1 MDIRVLLI
9 GEEKSFMFNAIVN
22 GLKREEME
30 VETSAP
36 AVKVLGELSED
47 VPRVWILYVDGN
59 LADISDTVVYLKDVM
74 EEKEY
79 YFYVIGSVEEIE
91 TLRKSMPGHVIT
103 ESFERPLNVKELAAA
118 LEKTMEAGAE
128 AEQKKKILIIDD
140 NPTMLRTM
148 KNLLSDK
155 YRVYMANSGMNGI
168 TFLAK
173 NPVDL
178 ILLDYEMPV
187 ISGAKVLEMIRSEAA
202 TSTIPV
208 MMLTAKDDKESV
220 MSVLALKP
228 EKYLL
233 KTQAPEE
240 LIRNIDEHFEKQ
252 KKRA

>member
-1 MDIRVLLI
+1 MDRKLLLI
-9 GEEKSFMFNAIVN
+9 GEEKSFMFNAIAN
-22 GLKREEME
+22 GLKRESFD
-30 VETSAP
+30 VEIAAP
-36 AVKVLGELSED
+36 TVRALGEIEE
-47 VPRVWILYVDGN
+47 PPIVWILYVDGN
-59 LADISDTVVYLKDVM
+59 LGEITDTVVYLKDTLI
-74 EEKEY
+74 EKEY
-79 YFYVIGSVEEIE
+79 YFYIIGSVDEID
-91 TLRKSMPGHVIT
+91 TLRKGMTEKIIT
-103 ESFERPLNVKELAAA
+103 ESFERPLNVKELATA
-118 LEKTMEAGAE
+118 LEKTMAAGAE

-187 ISGAKVLEMIRSEAA
+187 LSGAKVLEMLRSEAA

-233 KTQAPEE
+233 KTQPPEE
-240 LIRNIDEHFEKQ
+240 LIRNIDEHFEKV
-252 KKRA
+252 KIEKA

>member
-1 MDIRVLLI
+1 MDRRVLLI
-9 GEEKSFMFNAIVN
+9 GEEKSFMFNAIAN
-22 GLKREEME
+22 GLKRENFK
-30 VETSAP
+30 VDVAAP
-36 AVKVLGELSED
+36 KISSITEIEE
-47 VPRVWILYVDGN
+47 PPIVWILYVDGN
-59 LADISDTVVYLKDVM
+59 MGELTDTLVYLKDTII
-74 EEKEY
+74 EKEY
-79 YFYVIGSVEEIE
+79 FFYVIGSVDEIE
-91 TLRKSMPGHVIT
+91 TLKKGMTEKVIT

-118 LEKTMEAGAE
+118 LEKTMAAGE
-128 AEQKKKILIIDD
+128 QAEQKKKILIIDD

-187 ISGAKVLEMIRSEAA
+187 LSGAKVLEMLRSEAA

-233 KTQAPEE
+233 KTQPPEE
-240 LIRNIDEHFEKQ
+240 LIRNIDEHFERLKT
-252 KKRA
+252 K

>member
-1 MDIRVLLI
+1 MDRKVLLI
-9 GEEKSFMFNAIVN
+9 GEEKSFMFNAIAN
-22 GLKREEME
+22 GLKREDFTVE
-30 VETSAP
+30 VSDSTIKSISSFEEP
-36 AVKVLGELSED
+36 PV
-47 VPRVWILYVDGN
+47 VWILYVDGN
-59 LADISDTVVYLKDVM
+59 MGELTDTLVYLKDTII
-74 EEKEY
+74 EKEY
-79 YFYVIGSVEEIE
+79 FFYVIGSVDEIE
-91 TLRKSMPGHVIT
+91 TLKKGMTEKVIT

-118 LEKTMEAGAE
+118 LEKTMAAGE
-128 AEQKKKILIIDD
+128 QAEQKKKILIIDD

-187 ISGAKVLEMIRSEAA
+187 LSGAKVLEMLRSEAA

-233 KTQAPEE
+233 KTQPPEE
-240 LIRNIDEHFEKQ
+240 LIRNIDEHFERLKT
-252 KKRA
+252 K

>member
-1 MDIRVLLI
+1 MDRKVLLI

-22 GLKREEME
+22 GLKREDFK
-30 VETSAP
+30 VEACAP
-36 AVKVLGELSED
+36 TVKALGELTD
-47 VPRVWILYVDGN
+47 PPVVWILYVDGN
-59 LADISDTVVYLKDVM
+59 LSEITDTIVYIKDTVI
-74 EEKEY
+74 EKEY
-79 YFYVIGSVEEIE
+79 YFYIIGSTEEID
-91 TLRKSMPGHVIT
+91 TLKAGMPMHVIT
-103 ESFERPLNVKELAAA
+103 ESFVRPLNVKELAAS
-118 LEKTMEAGAE
+118 LEKTMAKGAE

-187 ISGAKVLEMIRSEAA
+187 ISGAKVLEMIRSEASTA
-202 TSTIPV
+202 TIPV

-240 LIRNIDEHFEKQ
+240 LIRNIDEHFESRKG
-252 KKRA
+252 R

>member
-1 MDIRVLLI
+1 MDRKVLLI
-9 GEEKSFMFNAIVN
+9 GEEKSFMFNAIAN
-22 GLKREEME
+22 GLKRETFE
-30 VETSAP
+30 VAVTSP
-36 AVKVLGELSED
+36 TVKGISGVSE
-47 VPRVWILYVDGN
+47 PPIVWILYVDGN
-59 LADISDTVVYLKDVM
+59 LGDLSETLVYLRDTLI
-74 EEKEY
+74 EKEY
-79 YFYVIGSVEEIE
+79 FFYVIGNVEEIE
-91 TLRKSMPGHVIT
+91 TLKKVMTDKIIT

-118 LEKTMEAGAE
+118 LEKTMAVGAE

-187 ISGAKVLEMIRSEAA
+187 LSGAKVLEMLRSEVQ
-202 TSTIPV
+202 TQSIPV

-233 KTQAPEE
+233 KTMPPED
-240 LIRNIDEHFEKQ
+240 LIKNIDDHFEKLKINQ
-252 KKRA
+252 

>member
-1 MDIRVLLI
+1 MDRKVLLI

-22 GLKREEME
+22 GLKREDFT
-30 VETSAP
+30 VDTCAP
-36 AVKVLGELSED
+36 KVSDLGELEA
-47 VPRVWILYVDGN
+47 PPAVWILYVDGN
-59 LADISDTVVYLKDVM
+59 LLDIRDTLVYIKDILS
-74 EEKEY
+74 EKEY
-79 YFYVIGSVEEIE
+79 YFYIIGSVEEID
-91 TLRKSMPGHVIT
+91 TLKKGMPGSMVT
-103 ESFERPLNVKELAAA
+103 ESFVRPLNVKELASA
-118 LEKTMEAGAE
+118 LEKTMAKGAE
-128 AEQKKKILIIDD
+128 AEQKKRILIIDD

-155 YRVYMANSGMNGI
+155 YRVFMANSGMNGI

-202 TSTIPV
+202 TATIPV

-240 LIRNIDEHFEKQ
+240 LIRNIDEHFEK
-252 KKRA
+252 KGHK

>member
-1 MDIRVLLI
+1 MDRRVLLI
-9 GEEKSFMFNAIVN
+9 GEEKSFMFNAIAN
-22 GLKREEME
+22 GLKRESFDVE
-30 VETSAP
+30 VSAP
-36 AVKVLGELSED
+36 SINAINEIKE
-47 VPRVWILYVDGN
+47 PPIVWILYVDGN
-59 LADISDTVVYLKDVM
+59 MGELTETLVFLRDLII
-74 EEKEY
+74 EKEY
-79 YFYVIGSVEEIE
+79 FFYVIGSVDEID
-91 TLRKSMPGHVIT
+91 TLKKGMTDKVIT
-103 ESFERPLNVKELAAA
+103 ESFVRPLNVKELAAS
-118 LEKTMEAGAE
+118 LEKTVAAGAE

-187 ISGAKVLEMIRSEAA
+187 LSGAKVLEMLRSEAS
-202 TSTIPV
+202 TSMIPV

-220 MSVLALKP
+220 MSVLSLKP

-233 KTQAPEE
+233 KTQPPEE
-240 LIRNIDEHFEKQ
+240 LIRNIDEHFEKL
-252 KKRA
+252 KTV

>member
-1 MDIRVLLI
+1 MDRKVLLI
-9 GEEKSFMFNAIVN
+9 GEEKSFMFNAIAN
-22 GLKREEME
+22 GLKREDFKVE
-30 VETSAP
+30 VSAP
-36 AVKVLGELSED
+36 NVNALSEIPEPP
-47 VPRVWILYVDGN
+47 VVWILYVDGN
-59 LADISDTVVYLKDVM
+59 LADISDTLVYMKDTIL
-74 EEKEY
+74 EKEY
-79 YFYVIGSVEEIE
+79 YFYVIGSVEEID
-91 TLRKSMPGHVIT
+91 TLKKGMPGNIIN
-103 ESFERPLNVKELAAA
+103 ESFVRPLNVKELAAT
-118 LEKTMEAGAE
+118 LEKTMAKGAE

-148 KNLLSDK
+148 KNLLSGK

-187 ISGAKVLEMIRSEAA
+187 LSGAKVLEMLRSEAS

-233 KTQAPEE
+233 KTQPPEE
-240 LIRNIDEHFEKQ
+240 LIRNIDEHFEKL
-252 KKRA
+252 KMAR